1 MNPVK
6 DLESK
11 ILECVKHA
19 DEFVDD
25 YAKLVIEVRELKNT
39 VDKLESERREFRQ
52 RIDSVA
58 ERVETHLKVRS

>member
-11 ILECVKHA
+11 IFECVKHA
-19 DEFVDD
+19 SEFVDD
-25 YAKLVIEVRELKNT
+25 YTKLVIEVRELKKT
-39 VDKLESERREFRQ
+39 VEKLESEKREFRQ